1 MKNLIKTCSRALM
14 AVALGI
20 PGFANETGFDISFK
34 ARGGYGLKSADNL
47 THRVIGMGL
56 EMGYTT
62 SVGRFAAEL
71 GFQYKPGDR
80 WLYDISKAPMEP
92 GTVYVAELVPGVTP
106 NYPTNGNLGGG
117 YSVTTYGAVSADI
130 RSNRVQGAMLRLSY
144 EYPLDDLMSLRGGV
158 QLFGSRYSQEVLANA
173 IYQDPEGHRFP
184 NGLAVH
190 IVDVYGGK
198 YEVNDAAPSPY
209 IGIKYKIATN
219 IALEVN
225 LFGMGY
231 KAVEYVHVLGTGS
244 RRPDPYDPTNP
255 DEFND
260 YEHNPWNNVSKDSVK
275 EKSTMVP
282 HIEIGFAFRF

>member
-1 MKNLIKTCSRALM
+1 MKKLFKRCSPALL
-14 AVALGI
+14 AVVFGTPVL
-20 PGFANETGFDISFK
+20 ANENGFDLSFK
-34 ARGGYGLKSADNL
+34 ARAGYGLKSTDNL
-47 THRVIGMGL
+47 THRLIGMGL

-92 GTVYVAELVPGVTP
+92 GTVYVSELVPGVTP
-106 NYPTNGNLGGG
+106 LYPSNGSLGGG
-117 YSVTTYGAVSADI
+117 QSVTTYGAVSADI
-130 RSNRVQGAMLRLSY
+130 RRNSVQGAMLRLSY
-144 EYPLDDLMSLRGGV
+144 EYALDDSMALIGGV

-173 IYQDPEGHRFP
+173 IYEDPAGNVFN

-190 IVDVYGGK
+190 IIDVYGGR

-225 LFGMGY
+225 LFGLGY
-231 KAVEYVHVLGTGS
+231 KAVEYVHVLGTGQ
-244 RRPDPYDPTNP
+244 RRPYPYDPTNP
-255 DEFND
+255 DRFND
-260 YEHNPWNNVSKDSVK
+260 IEHNPWNNVSK
-275 EKSTMVP
+275 
-282 HIEIGFAFRF
+282 

>member
-1 MKNLIKTCSRALM
+1 MKNMFKTCSPVLL

-20 PGFANETGFDISFK
+20 PVLANESGLDVSFK
-34 ARGGYGLKSADNL
+34 ARAGYGLKSADNL
-47 THRVIGMGL
+47 TRRLIGMGL
-56 EMGYTT
+56 EVGYTT
-62 SVGRFAAEL
+62 SMGRFAAEL

-92 GTVYVAELVPGVTP
+92 GTVYVPELVPGVTP
-106 NYPTNGNLGGG
+106 NYPSNGSLGGG
-117 YSVTTYGAVSADI
+117 FSVTTYGAVSADI
-130 RSNRVQGAMLRLSY
+130 RGNSLKGAMLRLSY
-144 EYPLDDLMSLRGGV
+144 EYALDDAMALRGGV
-158 QLFGSRYSQEVLANA
+158 QLFGSRYNQEVLANA
-173 IYQDPEGHRFP
+173 IYQDPGGYKFP
-184 NGLAVH
+184 NGLAAHV
-190 IVDVYGGK
+190 IDVYGGR
-198 YEVNDAAPSPY
+198 YEVSDAAPSPY

-260 YEHNPWNNVSKDSVK
+260 YEHNPWNNVSKDHTK

-282 HIEIGFAFRF
+282 HIEFGFAFRF